1 MNKIHLFLF
10 ASMLYVSNSF
20 SQVKKMSTL
29 DNSLTQK
36 EKKDGWK
43 LLFDGKTTDGWHTYG
58 KETAGKAWA
67 VKDGTFYLDAEAR
80 KNLDKSEAGDLVT
93 NEEYENFDLKLDWK
107 IGFKGNSG
115 IIFYI
120 HEDPAKYSE
129 TYETGME
136 MQVLDNGTP
145 IRRGHDD
152 GRLYT
157 HRAGDL
163 YDLLASKE
171 AVNPQGEW
179 NHIEII
185 SKNGKLDF
193 YMNGVHT
200 LSTTMWN
207 DYWKKMIA
215 ISKFK
220 DMPGFGTFKKGKI
233 SLQDHGE
240 DVWFKNIKIKKL

>member
-1 MNKIHLFLF
+1 MKKLFFLLLGVF
-10 ASMLYVSNSF
+10 LSVGYCF
-20 SQVKKMSTL
+20 SQ
-29 DNSLTQK
+29 DNMLSSK

-43 LLFDGKTTDGWHTYG
+43 LLFDGKTTNGWHTYG
-58 KETAGKAWA
+58 KEAAAKAWSLQ
-67 VKDGTFYLDAEAR
+67 DGALYLDAAAE
-80 KNLDKSEAGDLVT
+80 KKLDKSERGDLVT
-93 NEEYENFDLKLDWK
+93 NDEYENFDLKLDWK
-107 IGFKGNSG
+107 IGLKGNSG
-115 IIFYI
+115 VIFYI
-120 HEDPAKYSE
+120 HEDPAKYPE

-136 MQVLDNGTP
+136 MQVLDNGSP

-152 GRLYT
+152 ARLYT

-171 AVNPQGEW
+171 ADKPQGDW

-185 SKNGKLDF
+185 AKNGKLDF

-207 DYWKKMIA
+207 DYWKQMIA

-220 DMPGFGTFKKGKI
+220 NMPGFGTFKKGKI

-240 DVWFKNIKIKKL
+240 DVWFKNIRIKML

>member
-1 MNKIHLFLF
+1 MYKIYLFLF
-10 ASMLYVSNSF
+10 ASTICVSISF
-20 SQVKKMSTL
+20 SQIKNMNTA

-36 EKKDGWK
+36 EQADGWK
-43 LLFDGKTTDGWHTYG
+43 LLFDGKTTNGWHTYG
-58 KETAGKAWA
+58 MPYAGKAWI
-67 VKDGTFYLDAEAR
+67 VKDGTFYLNAENR
-80 KNLDKSEAGDLVT
+80 KSLGDKEGGDLVT
-93 NEEYENFDLKLDWK
+93 NEEYANFDLKLDWK
-107 IGFKGNSG
+107 IGPKGNSG
-115 IIFYI
+115 VIFYI
-120 HEDPAKYSE
+120 HEDTAKYHA

-145 IRRGHDD
+145 TRRGHDD
-152 GRLYT
+152 GRLYS

-171 AVNPQGEW
+171 AVNPQGKW

-193 YMNGVHT
+193 YMNGVHS
-200 LSTTMWN
+200 LSTTIWN
-207 DYWKKMIA
+207 DSWKKMIA

-220 DMPGFGTFKKGKI
+220 DMTGFGTFKKGRI

-240 DVWFKNIKIKKL
+240 DVWFKNIRIKRL